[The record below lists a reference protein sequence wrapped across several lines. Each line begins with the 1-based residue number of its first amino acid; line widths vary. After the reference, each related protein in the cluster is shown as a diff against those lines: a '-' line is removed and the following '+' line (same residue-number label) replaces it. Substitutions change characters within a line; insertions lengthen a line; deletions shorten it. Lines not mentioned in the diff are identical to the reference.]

1 MWQHAPLA
9 ACFKQIEDAIK
20 DFSQGVFSLAFVP

>member
-20 DFSQGVFSLAFVP
+20 YGLLKNDINN